1 MTIAAVNDGKDGQ
14 TPHLHIAYANSPDGK
29 VDFSTD
35 DSKDRAYI
43 GQYVSYT
50 DEPDSTDAGMYI
62 WSRFKGNDA
71 VVWHVSFSIR
81 NITGKQGETFKLKYG
96 RTVGENTTWN
106 DDNPTCHGL
115 DQLYAVI
122 IDGATG
128 NEQQAALA
136 TDLKVAAF
144 YTGGSLTV
152 HLMNNKTGEIL
163 AQDTIYPEAKPGKDA
178 ITYKLIP
185 MVENAL
191 AYFTEVDDNNTE
203 NSENKKKKAEMVDLN
218 LKYRIQKSVG
228 EQVTFTTLTAEG
240 MTLSAQPDDWEFDY
254 EYGSYCLKADGMGYV
269 EIPNNSYVVTL
280 ERGSHIVDQRIVPV
294 TFKPKVVFNI
304 DTKLGKV
311 SSDISTVDGRVNLFE
326 QDIKK
331 TKATVGN
338 LKEQYSQLEIK
349 SNEIS
354 LTVNNGTRPNLLWGS
369 DLNLDGVDTTNKAAI
384 EKRLG
389 VGIAATKIDS
399 KEWFEYLKGGGV
411 SGADAL
417 KFKAMKGTSEF
428 AGLFW
433 EFYSGAARDIQLKPN
448 TVYTLSAWVR
458 IEFDTKAQGYGVF
471 AFEAFKKEKENSA
484 QRVGRLKFKAAS
496 SFYEPIGEWTRV
508 SATFTTEELLYGSV
522 AMWMG
527 GTKPATLYICHP
539 KLEEG
544 DTATP
549 WCAYDGTTEA
559 LLASG
564 LDIKNREY
572 IATADNFKV
581 QNNKGEQTF
590 FVDKNGHINANL
602 ISAESITAQKMS
614 QPFVEQQS
622 FGYLMSS
629 PSLSW
634 YITDVNNINGGYV
647 LASELNGA
655 VLNIYNHTT
664 ETISFYST
672 LAVGKST
679 YPNETVNVRV
689 EIEAGAMFRAIGV
702 PINGVE
708 MAVGNK
714 TTTLV
719 ALVPLVPMELTRLS
733 GNMRAKYT
741 GVVKGFLTIK

>member
-1 MTIAAVNDGKDGQ
+1 MNKVLARGIMTIAAVNDGKDGQ

-50 DEPDSTDAGMYI
+50 DEPDSTDAGMYT
-62 WSRFKGNDA
+62 WSRIKGNDA
-71 VVWHVSFSIR
+71 VVWRVSFSIR
-81 NITGKQGETFKLKYG
+81 SITGKQGETFKLKYG
-96 RTVGENTTWN
+96 RTVGENTTWYG
-106 DDNPTCHGL
+106 DNPSYNGF
-115 DQLYAVI
+115 DQLYVVI

-128 NEQQAALA
+128 NERETALGV
-136 TDLKVAAF
+136 DLNVADF
-144 YTGGSLTV
+144 FTGGSMTV
-152 HLMNNKTGEIL
+152 LLMNSKTGELL
-163 AQDTIYPEAKPGKDA
+163 AQDTIYPEAKQGKDA
-178 ITYKLIP
+178 IAYKLIP
-185 MVENAL
+185 ISENAL
-191 AYFTEVDDNNTE
+191 AYITEDKE
-203 NSENKKKKAEMVDLN
+203 KYVDLK
-218 LKYRIQKSVG
+218 LKYKIQKSVG
-228 EQVTFTTLTAEG
+228 EQVNFATLEAEG
-240 MTLSAQPDDWEFDY
+240 MTLTVHPDIREFDC
-254 EYGSYCLKADGMGYV
+254 ENGFYCL
-269 EIPNNSYVVTL
+269 EIDELYDENNPVNSYTVTL
-280 ERGSHIVDQRIVPV
+280 KKGGDIVDRRIVSV
-294 TFKPKVVFNI
+294 TFKPKVVFDI
-304 DTKLGKV
+304 DTELGKV
-311 SSDISTVDGRVNLFE
+311 SSDISTVDGKVNLFE
-326 QDIKK
+326 QDIEK
-331 TKATVGN
+331 TKATVGK
-338 LKEQYSQLEIK
+338 LDEQYSQLEIK

-369 DLNLDGVDTTNKAAI
+369 DLNLDGVDITDKAAI
-384 EKRLG
+384 QKHLG
-389 VGIAATKIDS
+389 VGIANTKIDS
-399 KEWFEYLKGGGV
+399 VEWFEYIKGGGV

-458 IEFDTKAQGYGVF
+458 TEFDKDAQGYGVF

-484 QRVGRLKFKAAS
+484 QRVGRLKFKAVS

-527 GTKPATLYICHP
+527 GTKPATLYICRP

-634 YITDVNNINGGYV
+634 YITNVNNINGGYV

-655 VLNIYNHTT
+655 VLNIYNYTT
-664 ETISFYST
+664 ETIWFYST
-672 LAVGKST
+672 FATGENI
-679 YPNETVNVRV
+679 YPNKTVNVRV

-702 PINGVE
+702 PINGVD